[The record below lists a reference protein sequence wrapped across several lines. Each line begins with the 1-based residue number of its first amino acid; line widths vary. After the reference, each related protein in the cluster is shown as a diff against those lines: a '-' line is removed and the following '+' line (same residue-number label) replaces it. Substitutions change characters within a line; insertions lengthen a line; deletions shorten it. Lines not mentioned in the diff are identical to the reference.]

1 MAKMLMFRLSGFWRC
16 VFKTTH
22 DYILY
27 LRQSH
32 TDLAILFALVFLI
45 LAAGEGLVM
54 WLLGPVAPALAAK
67 LRKLDR
73 TVLRS
78 FFGVLPATIIL
89 IVGVMRSGW
98 LALWRQNRL
107 EAEKRER
114 SAPSPPLDLGRR

>member
-1 MAKMLMFRLSGFWRC
+1 MAKICGFRFSGFWRC
-16 VFKTTH
+16 VFKTTR

-32 TDLAILFALVFLI
+32 TDLAILFALVSLI
-45 LAAGEGLVM
+45 LAAGDGLVM
-54 WLLGPVAPALAAK
+54 WLLGCVAPALAAQ
-67 LRKLDR
+67 LGKLDR

-78 FFGVLPATIIL
+78 LFGVLPATIIL

-98 LALWRQNRL
+98 LAFWQKNRL

-114 SAPSPPLDLGRR
+114 SAPSPPPDLGHR